1 MVFLHQHVKVWCFGC
16 RLPPGGS
23 VHQHQEE
30 RSPPAGLYPHL
41 QLRWYGGPDGG
52 LRKPGQRGH
61 SHAGPRV
68 TRQPVGG
75 DGALQERHHRV
86 AGWAS
91 SSPPVW
97 LKKWSQAGLFFF
109 SPPCFSLGSFRL
121 LPFSRWRSLCGRLVP
136 SRGRRP
142 AWSLLHHSPLQR
154 HAACE
159 SLLPQETGNA
169 SAGLF
174 MWRLFSSRC
183 DLVPP
188 PGPRH
193 RGPADQWPRSCRQDG
208 VLRHDSRRDPH
219 QPCSPADRSPGSRCR
234 WVHGVK
240 TKTVAGYC
248 VVERRVFP
256 SFTSRRPVC
265 PVSRVISGWNRWRS
279 LCLVFWVFSRSD
291 AVKIEQDVWRGT
303 ISYPLKLF
311 FTVSPHFMTQW
322 NWR

>member
-1 MVFLHQHVKVWCFGC
+1 MIFQHQRNKVCCFGC
-16 RLPPGGS
+16 RLPSGGS
-23 VHQHQEE
+23 VHQYREE

-41 QLRWYGGPDGG
+41 RLCWRGGPDGG

-91 SSPPVW
+91 SSPSVW
-97 LKKWSQAGLFFF
+97 LKNWSLFFHHRASHSDPSAWF
-109 SPPCFSLGSFRL
+109 CFSC
-121 LPFSRWRSLCGRLVP
+121 WRSLCGRLVP
-136 SRGRRP
+136 SRGRRS

-159 SLLPQETGNA
+159 SLLPQETDEGNA
-169 SAGLF
+169 STGLF

-193 RGPADQWPRSCRQDG
+193 RGSADQWPHSCRQDG
-208 VLRHDSRRDPH
+208 VLRHDSRWDPH

-234 WVHGVK
+234 SVHAVK
-240 TKTVAGYC
+240 TGSQVG
-248 VVERRVFP
+248 RRAFGRVSCFVTAVDQF
-256 SFTSRRPVC
+256 SVLDTSL
-265 PVSRVISGWNRWRS
+265 SEVIVLLNSGCSPAS
-279 LCLVFWVFSRSD
+279 LLADQF
-291 AVKIEQDVWRGT
+291 AQ
-303 ISYPLKLF
+303 
-311 FTVSPHFMTQW
+311 
-322 NWR
+322 